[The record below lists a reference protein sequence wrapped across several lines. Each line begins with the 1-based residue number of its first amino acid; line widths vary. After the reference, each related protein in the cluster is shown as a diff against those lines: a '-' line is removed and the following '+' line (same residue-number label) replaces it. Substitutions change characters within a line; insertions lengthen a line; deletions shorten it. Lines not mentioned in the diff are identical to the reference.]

1 MKSKPNSPI
10 EQFKMFV
17 RNKHAWPG
25 GYPLYMLCADGG
37 CICHK
42 CAGENAKLI
51 IQATVLRDNHMWEC
65 EAIDVNW
72 EDADLTCDNCG
83 ELIECAY
90 GDDMPEE
97 ETTPTPSEPLDLVQ
111 FVGDFFQMPR
121 SKS

>member
-1 MKSKPNSPI
+1 MKMKPNSNI
-10 EQFKMFV
+10 ERFKFFV
-17 RNKHAWPG
+17 RTKYAWPG
-25 GYPLYMLCADGG
+25 GYPMYMLCADGG
-37 CICHK
+37 CLCHK

-90 GDDMPEE
+90 GEDLPDEVVTAPQ
-97 ETTPTPSEPLDLVQ
+97 EPLNLVQ

-121 SKS
+121 SSK